1 MELAKSAEK
10 IENLRIM
17 WNQLT
22 APSIWGNSNIKQPS
36 SENADQATEDED
48 DKGDSEAKDDNNGL
62 LPEEL
67 DGDDE

>member
-1 MELAKSAEK
+1 
-10 IENLRIM
+10 M

-48 DKGDSEAKDDNNGL
+48 DKGDSETKDDNNGL

>member
-10 IENLRIM
+10 IENLKIM

>member
-48 DKGDSEAKDDNNGL
+48 DKGDSETKDDNNGL

>member
-10 IENLRIM
+10 IENLKIM

-48 DKGDSEAKDDNNGL
+48 DKGDSETKDDNNGL

>member
-22 APSIWGNSNIKQPS
+22 APSIWGKTNIKQPS
-36 SENADQATEDED
+36 SENADQSTEDED
-48 DKGDSEAKDDNNGL
+48 DKGDSETKDDNNGL